1 MKRIIFVMAFFASL
15 ALFSSPV
22 QAGQAK
28 DVKEWTFLLFLN
40 GHNNLDSFGAMNINQ
55 MEEVG
60 SNENLNMV
68 VQWASIRNKQT
79 KRLYVTQDNDPKV
92 VKSQVVQTL
101 APVDMGDYKNLVE
114 FVRWGAENYPAKKYM
129 IAVWN
134 HGNGWE
140 FKTRSAFEAKDIS
153 YDDTTG
159 HHITT
164 EQLGLAMNEAAQ
176 IIGHKVDVYGSDAC
190 LMAMAEVAAEMK
202 DSVEMFVGSQE
213 VEPGQGWPYSTWMR
227 RWASNPTATAAEVST
242 YLTEEFTK
250 SYDGGIYGHSD
261 VTFSAMDLTQFPAFF
276 SALKDL
282 NASLA
287 NLSPSDMRATKSL
300 ADATQEF
307 YLSDYK
313 DIFDFVDRLQSS
325 KVGIQSSILSNLK
338 DAVQKM
344 VISVESTD
352 SYANSHGISVWLPT
366 DVGTLNRHKTRYSN
380 LELNKQTKWLDFL
393 TLVNR

>member
-1 MKRIIFVMAFFASL
+1 
-15 ALFSSPV
+15 
-22 QAGQAK
+22 
-28 DVKEWTFLLFLN
+28 
-40 GHNNLDSFGAMNINQ
+40 
-55 MEEVG
+55 
-60 SNENLNMV
+60 
-68 VQWASIRNKQT
+68 
-79 KRLYVTQDNDPKV
+79 
-92 VKSQVVQTL
+92 
-101 APVDMGDYKNLVE
+101 
-114 FVRWGAENYPAKKYM
+114 
-129 IAVWN
+129 
-134 HGNGWE
+134 
-140 FKTRSAFEAKDIS
+140 
-153 YDDTTG
+153 
-159 HHITT
+159 
-164 EQLGLAMNEAAQ
+164 
-176 IIGHKVDVYGSDAC
+176 VYGSDAC